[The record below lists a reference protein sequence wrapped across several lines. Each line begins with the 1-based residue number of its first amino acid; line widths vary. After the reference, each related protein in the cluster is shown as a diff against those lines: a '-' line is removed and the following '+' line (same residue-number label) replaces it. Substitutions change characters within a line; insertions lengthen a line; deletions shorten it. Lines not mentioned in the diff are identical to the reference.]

1 MWFWD
6 EPPRP
11 WELVVCREVRIPCQN
26 PKSLASE
33 IAAFFTDNWRL
44 SDRRCFNSFVRIS
57 SSNCQLISD
66 ATRLSRLVFF
76 GLRQWKRKCLL
87 PSINSVLPVWVFWLA
102 NLVTLIQDVSS
113 LSNWARNI
121 SEKESLYTW
130 STRNTL
136 MKFVTIETEELGAL
150 TDRRSKV
157 AWSPLPHSFCSKLFL
172 KPWAK
177 MRCQTFVK
185 RLVCVDWDRE
195 RRNSTLPVGIIRL
208 QIFKP

>member
-6 EPPRP
+6 ELPRP
-11 WELVVCREVRIPCQN
+11 WELVVCSL
-26 PKSLASE
+26 PKSYVARSWNPSILYWQLKATWSPLLE
-33 IAAFFTDNWRL
+33 FICSNLIFKL
-44 SDRRCFNSFVRIS
+44 SANFRCHTFVEIS
-57 SSNCQLISD
+57 SC
-66 ATRLSRLVFF
+66 

-121 SEKESLYTW
+121 SVKESLYTW
-130 STRNTL
+130 SKRDTF
-136 MKFVTIETEELGAL
+136 MKFVTIETAELGAS
-150 TDRRSKV
+150 TDRWSKV

-185 RLVCVDWDRE
+185 ISLCGLR
-195 RRNSTLPVGIIRL
+195 
-208 QIFKP
+208 

>member
-1 MWFWD
+1 MWFWE
-6 EPPRP
+6 EPPGPR
-11 WELVVCREVRIPCQN
+11 ELVVCRQVRIPCQN

-44 SDRRCFNSFVRIS
+44 PDRRCFNSSGRIS

-66 ATRLSRLVFF
+66 ATFVEISSC

-121 SEKESLYTW
+121 SVKEGLYTW
-130 STRNTL
+130 SKRDTF

-150 TDRRSKV
+150 TDRWSKV

-185 RLVCVDWDRE
+185 ISLC
-195 RRNSTLPVGIIRL
+195 G
-208 QIFKP
+208 